1 MNAKIVGM
9 FQDLMQ
15 AIRENA
21 DGQLLNTVSDF
32 EMAELIAAGLDTIR
46 PYDER
51 SEATAIELAVV
62 FGNIARG

>member
-46 PYDER
+46 PDDKRAET
-51 SEATAIELAVV
+51 TALELAVA
-62 FGNIARG
+62 FEKIARS